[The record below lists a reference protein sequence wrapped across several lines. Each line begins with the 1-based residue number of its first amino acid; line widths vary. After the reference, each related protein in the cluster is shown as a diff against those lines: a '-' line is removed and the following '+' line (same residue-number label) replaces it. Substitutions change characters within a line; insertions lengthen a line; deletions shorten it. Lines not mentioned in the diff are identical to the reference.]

1 MPISILDSKE
11 GISMSSINSNFGM
24 ESLSVAMMKRQSD
37 NQGQIALAMVQSA
50 AQTAQSTS
58 SLAAPQQTQSV
69 TPVVEGSKGANI
81 NTYA

>member
-1 MPISILDSKE
+1 
-11 GISMSSINSNFGM
+11 MSSISSNFGM

-37 NQGQIALAMVQSA
+37 NQGQIALAMVQST
-50 AQTAQSTS
+50 AQTAQSSS

-69 TPVVEGSKGANI
+69 TPVVEGCKGANI